1 MMKYLSKMLYALTSA
16 YSRKDYD
23 NFQQALPLETNIGKL
38 FSVLAWGL
46 DSVQEQADLIK
57 LWDDLDY
64 ACGAVLDRYGANF
77 GVKRVSSDD
86 RFYRLAIK
94 VKMMALLSGGDTDT
108 VIQAAGTLLDV
119 ELSDVEFEDVLPAKI
134 ALYVDEELLS
144 QDRLEL
150 IDEIAYAIKRIL
162 AGGVGMRLYLR
173 TYHTFRS
180 DLTILR
186 CGYAASGL
194 TAPPIGQDRQTEH
207 TWGVGFGGFTEAA
220 FSSPPHSEDRTARQ
234 PVSIARGALETP
246 RMISN
251 PPPAER
257 TLRGTQERA
266 GGAIYHTHITSKR
279 ID

>member
-1 MMKYLSKMLYALTSA
+1 MKFLSKMLYALTSA

-64 ACGAVLDRYGANF
+64 ARGTVLDRYGANF
-77 GVKRVSSDD
+77 GVKRVSPDD

-108 VIQAAGTLLDV
+108 VIRTAGTLLDV
-119 ELSDVEFEDVLPAKI
+119 ELPNVEFEDVFPAKI

-144 QDRLEL
+144 RDRLEL
-150 IDEIAYAIKRIL
+150 IEEIARAIERIL
-162 AGGVGMRLYLR
+162 AAGINIRLYLR
-173 TYHTFRS
+173 THYVFRS
-180 DLTILR
+180 EYKVFR
-186 CGYAASGL
+186 CGYL
-194 TAPPIGQDRQTEH
+194 T
-207 TWGVGFGGFTEAA
+207 
-220 FSSPPHSEDRTARQ
+220 
-234 PVSIARGALETP
+234 
-246 RMISN
+246 
-251 PPPAER
+251 
-257 TLRGTQERA
+257 
-266 GGAIYHTHITSKR
+266 THIKSKK